1 MKLPNKIYSYSES
14 TISKFIPI
22 IEQLEN
28 KDETVTSLYQKTKK
42 NFNDIED
49 YIDTLDCLFALNKIE
64 LSEKEE
70 LHYVVWNILWTIP
83 PEKNYI

>member
-28 KDETVTSLYQKTKK
+28 RNETVTSLYKKIKK
-42 NFNDIED
+42 NFNDIAD
-49 YIDTLDCLFALNKIE
+49 YIDTLDCLFALNKII

-70 LHYVVWNILWTIP
+70 LHYVV
-83 PEKNYI
+83 

>member
-1 MKLPNKIYSYSES
+1 MKLPNKIYSYTES

-28 KDETVTSLYQKTKK
+28 RDETVTSLYQKIKK

-49 YIDTLDCLFALNKIE
+49 YIDTLDCLFALNKVV

-70 LHYVVWNILWTIP
+70 LHYVV
-83 PEKNYI
+83 

>member
-22 IEQLEN
+22 IEQLEI
-28 KDETVTSLYQKTKK
+28 KDETVTSLYKKTKK
-42 NFNDIED
+42 IFNDIED
-49 YIDTLDCLFALNKIE
+49 YIDTLDCLFALNKIV

-70 LHYVVWNILWTIP
+70 LHYVA
-83 PEKNYI
+83 

>member
-14 TISKFIPI
+14 TMSKFIPI
-22 IEQLEN
+22 IGQLEN
-28 KDETVTSLYQKTKK
+28 RDESVTSLYQKIKK

-49 YIDTLDCLFALNKIE
+49 YIDTLDCLFALNKII

-70 LHYVVWNILWTIP
+70 LHYVV
-83 PEKNYI
+83 

>member
-14 TISKFIPI
+14 TMSKFTPI

-28 KDETVTSLYQKTKK
+28 RDESVTSLYQKIKK

-49 YIDTLDCLFALNKIE
+49 YIDTLDCLFALNKII

-70 LHYVVWNILWTIP
+70 LHYVV
-83 PEKNYI
+83 

>member
-42 NFNDIED
+42 NFNEIED

-70 LHYVVWNILWTIP
+70 LHYVV
-83 PEKNYI
+83 

>member
-22 IEQLEN
+22 IEQLERR
-28 KDETVTSLYQKTKK
+28 DETATSLYQKTKK

-49 YIDTLDCLFALNKIE
+49 YIDTLDCLFALNKIV

-70 LHYVVWNILWTIP
+70 LHYVI
-83 PEKNYI
+83 

>member
-70 LHYVVWNILWTIP
+70 LHYVV
-83 PEKNYI
+83 

>member
-22 IEQLEN
+22 IERLEN
-28 KDETVTSLYQKTKK
+28 KDEAVTSLYQKTKK

-49 YIDTLDCLFALNKIE
+49 YIDTLDCLFALNKIV

-70 LHYVVWNILWTIP
+70 LHYVV
-83 PEKNYI
+83 

>member
-28 KDETVTSLYQKTKK
+28 RDESVTSLYQKTKK
-42 NFNDIED
+42 IFNNIED
-49 YIDTLDCLFALNKIE
+49 YIDTLDCLFALNKIV

-70 LHYVVWNILWTIP
+70 LHYVV
-83 PEKNYI
+83 

>member
-22 IEQLEN
+22 IEQLRN
-28 KDETVTSLYQKTKK
+28 RNETVTSLYKKTKK
-42 NFNDIED
+42 NFNDIAD
-49 YIDTLDCLFALNKIE
+49 YIDTLDCLFALNKIV

-70 LHYVVWNILWTIP
+70 LRYVV
-83 PEKNYI
+83 

>member
-28 KDETVTSLYQKTKK
+28 KDETVTSLYQKIKK

-70 LHYVVWNILWTIP
+70 LHYVG
-83 PEKNYI
+83 